1 MDTPSPDSNTT
12 PVVLDKENKE
22 SGGWV
27 PKTKAGMPYFS
38 NKISEI
44 FSLLCFGFKSGSIIN
59 KGCSWISSESKPN
72 LEKMWLNMSDISQIN
87 IVMLH
92 QYYFLFFIFRKIS
105 KISIAHRSIIACKY
119 KTYFKCE

>member
-1 MDTPSPDSNTT
+1 
-12 PVVLDKENKE
+12 
-22 SGGWV
+22 
-27 PKTKAGMPYFS
+27 
-38 NKISEI
+38 
-44 FSLLCFGFKSGSIIN
+44 LCFGFKSGSVIN

-87 IVMLH
+87 IVMIH